1 MKDSQE
7 VVRDYY
13 RDQGR
18 LSMLEEI
25 MESLE
30 AGHAQLSGAYRDG
43 YLAAMESVTVK
54 AKPWGYGQDLTYV
67 A

>member
-1 MKDSQE
+1 MKDSSE
-7 VVRDYY
+7 IVRDYY

-30 AGHAQLSGAYRDG
+30 AGHLALSGAYRDG
-43 YLAAMESVTVK
+43 YMAAMESVTVK
-54 AKPWGYGQDLTYV
+54 AKAWE
-67 A
+67 